1 MDETLIHCNESS
13 AVKSDITLPIKF
25 PTGQLIEAGINIR
38 PYSYETIKELS
49 QFYEIIVFTASHS
62 CYANVVLNYLDPEN
76 QYISHRLF
84 REHCIQT
91 EEGIFIKDLR
101 VLENR
106 NMDEMLI
113 VDNAAYSFGFQIDN
127 GVPILPFYDN
137 KEDREL
143 LSLRNYLMGVKDC
156 RDIREINKRMFK
168 LGEMGGFQD
177 IEEAVRGLYGDCF

>member
-1 MDETLIHCNESS
+1 
-13 AVKSDITLPIKF
+13 
-25 PTGQLIEAGINIR
+25 
-38 PYSYETIKELS
+38 
-49 QFYEIIVFTASHS
+49 
-62 CYANVVLNYLDPEN
+62 
-76 QYISHRLF
+76 
-84 REHCIQT
+84 
-91 EEGIFIKDLR
+91 
-101 VLENR
+101 
-106 NMDEMLI
+106 MLI